1 MADRLKRSMREVY
14 RGIRERLP
22 LEYRRANSRRICNR
36 IRQLAVFRN
45 ARHIALYHA
54 ANGEVDLHD
63 IWRSVPLQGKYCY
76 FPVIRPDRNMHFMP
90 ATPATLFA
98 RNKHNIHEPQ
108 VESGKEINIHQLDLI
123 LLPLVAFDDY
133 GTRLGMGG
141 GYYDKC
147 LDTIDRPLTIGVAYE
162 LQHTS
167 FIKPDE
173 WDVKMSIVV
182 TEEKTYW
189 IK

>member
-133 GTRLGMGG
+133 GTRLGMGEAI
-141 GYYDKC
+141 
-147 LDTIDRPLTIGVAYE
+147 TTNVWTPSIAPLQLASPMNYNTPA
-162 LQHTS
+162 LS
-167 FIKPDE
+167 NP
-173 WDVKMSIVV
+173 MSGM
-182 TEEKTYW
+182 
-189 IK
+189 